1 MIRCYTQRAT
11 SSWSLDGR
19 APLVRKSAGKNTQT
33 MAIHNVIT
41 SENPILRQKAKK
53 VHRFDPS
60 ISKLIEDL
68 FETMHA
74 AHGVGLAAPQIAQS
88 IRIFVAEFEDRK
100 IAMVNPEIIKAEGEE
115 RGTEGCLSIPGYVGD
130 NIRRATS
137 VVVKGQDAR
146 GKAMR
151 VRAEGWLA
159 RILQHEIDHLDGIL
173 FLDRLD
179 RPEDLREITESEFE
193 EAEAEAVIE

>member
-1 MIRCYTQRAT
+1 
-11 SSWSLDGR
+11 
-19 APLVRKSAGKNTQT
+19 
-33 MAIHNVIT
+33 MAIHKIIT

-60 ISKLIEDL
+60 IAKLIDDM
-68 FETMHA
+68 FETMA
-74 AHGVGLAAPQIAQS
+74 ASHGVGLAAPQIALS
-88 IRIFVAEFEDRK
+88 IRVFVAEYEDHK
-100 IAMVNPEIIKAEGEE
+100 VAMVNPEIIKAEGEE
-115 RGTEGCLSIPGYVGD
+115 LGTEGCLSIPGYVGD
-130 NIRRATS
+130 NIRRATN

-146 GKAMR
+146 GKPIK
-151 VRAEGWLA
+151 VRADGWFA

>member
-1 MIRCYTQRAT
+1 
-11 SSWSLDGR
+11 
-19 APLVRKSAGKNTQT
+19 

-68 FETMHA
+68 FEMMHT
-74 AHGVGLAAPQIAQS
+74 AHGVGLAAPQIALS
-88 IRIFVAEFEDRK
+88 IRVFVAEYEDRK

-115 RGTEGCLSIPGYVGD
+115 LGTEGCLSIPGYVGD
-130 NIRRATS
+130 NIRRATM
-137 VVVKGQDAR
+137 VIVKGQDAR
-146 GKAMR
+146 GKPIKL
-151 VRAEGWLA
+151 RAEGWFA
-159 RILQHEIDHLDGIL
+159 RILQHETDHLDGIL

-179 RPEDLREITESEFE
+179 RPEDLREITEGELE
-193 EAEAEAVIE
+193 EAGAEAMIE

>member
-1 MIRCYTQRAT
+1 MVV
-11 SSWSLDGR
+11 GR
-19 APLVRKSAGKNTQT
+19 VNPLVRKSAGKNTQA
-33 MAIHNVIT
+33 MAIHEIIT
-41 SENPILRQKAKK
+41 TENPILRQKAKK

-60 ISKLIEDL
+60 IAKLIDDM
-68 FETMHA
+68 FETMHV
-74 AHGVGLAAPQIAQS
+74 AHGVGLAAPQIAIS
-88 IRIFVAEFEDRK
+88 VRIFVAEYEDRK

-115 RGTEGCLSIPGYVGD
+115 RGTEGCLSIPGYIGE

-146 GKAMR
+146 GKNIR

-159 RILQHEIDHLDGIL
+159 RVLQHEIDHLDGIL

-179 RPEDLREITESEFE
+179 SPEDLREVTEAEYE
-193 EAEAEAVIE
+193 EAEEEALIE

>member
-1 MIRCYTQRAT
+1 
-11 SSWSLDGR
+11 
-19 APLVRKSAGKNTQT
+19 
-33 MAIHNVIT
+33 MAIHKVIT

-53 VHRFDPS
+53 VHHFDPS
-60 ISKLIEDL
+60 IAKLIDDM
-68 FETMHA
+68 FETMGA
-74 AHGVGLAAPQIAQS
+74 SHGVGLAAPQIALS
-88 IRIFVAEFEDRK
+88 IRVFVAEFEDHK
-100 IAMVNPEIIKAEGEE
+100 VAMVNPEIIKAEGEE
-115 RGTEGCLSIPGYVGD
+115 LGTEGCLSIPGYVGD
-130 NIRRATS
+130 NIRRATN

-146 GKAMR
+146 GKPIK
-151 VRAEGWLA
+151 VRADGWFA